1 MTIEISLTVQDEAL
15 RKALADPEL
24 VAGPVTDFLRR
35 AGFTV
40 ERKAKELAPVDTGR
54 LRSSIESRAEPPR
67 AIIGTL
73 VTYAPMVEL
82 GTKPHIIV
90 PRYKKAL
97 AFNIGGDRVIVRKV
111 NPPGTRPK
119 PFLRPALE
127 QSRAAIARL
136 LEQAKAQIARRW
148 ERG

>member
-1 MTIEISLTVQDEAL
+1 MITARREITEAGLEMIRGFEAL
-15 RKALADPEL
+15 RLESYRCPAGRWTIGYGHTGPEVGPGQKFTQPRAEAQLRAD
-24 VAGPVTDFLRR
+24 VRLRVEV
-35 AGFTV
+35 V
-40 ERKAKELAPVDTGR
+40 ERCLIQAATDNQF
-54 LRSSIESRAEPPR
+54 A
-67 AIIGTL
+67 A
-73 VTYAPMVEL
+73 MVS
-82 GTKPHIIV
+82 
-90 PRYKKAL
+90 L

-111 NPPGTRPK
+111 NHPGTRPK